1 MEETLTL
8 SVCVKRKNME
18 RILDIGAM
26 PNREVKGTALEKE
39 YDAIQKAFG
48 CAVMEAYR
56 TIGPIAKEGQEAE
69 GPSCG
74 HANA

>member
-1 MEETLTL
+1 MEDTLTL
-8 SVCVKRKNME
+8 SVCVKRKDME

-48 CAVMEAYR
+48 YGVMEAYR
-56 TIGPIAKEGQEAE
+56 TIGPIPQKERESE

>member
-26 PNREVKGTALEKE
+26 PNREVRGTSLEKE
-39 YDAIQKAFG
+39 YDAIQMSFG
-48 CAVMEAYR
+48 HAVVEAYR
-56 TIGPIAKEGQEAE
+56 TIGPMPQKEQESE
-69 GPSCG
+69 GPSYG